1 MPANRRDEDTRI
13 ARDPEAEAESM
24 RARLSQGDPTAIE
37 ERLAQL
43 LAARRDLEEQLQRL
57 HDTAEGTG
65 HLDLAK
71 LVAAHLRAA

>member
-1 MPANRRDEDTRI
+1 MTRRDEDERI

-57 HDTAEGTG
+57 HDTAEGIG
-65 HLDLAK
+65 RLDLAT
-71 LVAAHLRAA
+71 LIAAHLRA